1 MNAHDELIEQTVT
14 DTLRM
19 LQALKSRGDSS
30 WLQVDLTMRQFKALF
45 LLYPVE
51 GLPMKRLAEGLGV
64 SVTAITGL
72 VDRLVE
78 HDLVWRDQDPEDRRL
93 VIARLTNSGRAVVER
108 LQNLRRDRLAR
119 VFWRLSAD
127 DLQVIDKAVRL
138 VYKAV
143 MEEER

>member
-1 MNAHDELIEQTVT
+1 MNGHDELIEQTVT

-19 LQALKSRGDSS
+19 LQALKLRGDSS

-45 LLYPVE
+45 LLYPVD

-78 HDLVWRDQDPEDRRL
+78 HELAWRDQDPDDRRL
-93 VIARLTNSGRAVVER
+93 VIARLTDSGRTMVER
-108 LQNLRRDRLAR
+108 LQSLRRDRLAW
-119 VFWRLSAD
+119 VFQRLSID
-127 DLQVIDKAVRL
+127 DLQVIDQAVRL
-138 VYKAV
+138 VYRAV